1 VISSSSS
8 SQLKFINYA
17 LPIIHSQHLL
27 HFTLL
32 TSLSKYRSQLF
43 LSQLLVPS
51 THIHYLQG
59 TRFSPVYSVQQNM
72 ARATRSRTVPNPEYS
87 SPLPTA
93 SNAAPAIPQ
102 VSTSPPGSPELPQSP
117 TNLETPSPSSGQN
130 KKQKVEETASSS
142 SDTMA
147 WVPTPDDNLSPLS
160 QEDEVEAQG
169 ESSTATAG
177 PSSVHSSSRRPP
189 PNFRPTLNPPYLQ
202 TFIPSSEEDE
212 LQPRGDSSTFAA
224 SPHPTIGDEVQP
236 QGESSILTTASTS
249 ITATAAT
256 SSDFSALLKD
266 RLYLTYRFYQVDH
279 LVSSFPYSPT
289 ML

>member
-1 VISSSSS
+1 
-8 SQLKFINYA
+8 
-17 LPIIHSQHLL
+17 
-27 HFTLL
+27 
-32 TSLSKYRSQLF
+32 
-43 LSQLLVPS
+43 
-51 THIHYLQG
+51 
-59 TRFSPVYSVQQNM
+59 M
-72 ARATRSRTVPNPEYS
+72 ARATRSKTTSNPEYRP
-87 SPLPTA
+87 PLPTA
-93 SNAAPAIPQ
+93 SNLAPAVPQ

-117 TNLETPSPSSGQN
+117 TNAETPSPSSGQN
-130 KKQKVEETASSS
+130 KKKKVEEFASSS
-142 SDTMA
+142 SDTMT
-147 WVPTPDDNLSPLS
+147 WVPTPDDNLAPLS

-177 PSSVHSSSRRPP
+177 PPSVHSSSRRPP

-202 TFIPSSEEDE
+202 TFISSSEEDE
-212 LQPRGDSSTFAA
+212 LQPRGDSSTSAA
-224 SPHPTIGDEVQP
+224 SPHPTIGDEARP

-249 ITATAAT
+249 ISATNASKSITATATT